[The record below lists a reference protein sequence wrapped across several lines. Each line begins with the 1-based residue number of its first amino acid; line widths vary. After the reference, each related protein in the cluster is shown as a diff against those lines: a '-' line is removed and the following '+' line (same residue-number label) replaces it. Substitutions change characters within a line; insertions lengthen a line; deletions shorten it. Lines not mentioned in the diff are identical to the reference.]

1 MKAIRVVLVDD
12 HTLVR
17 SALRAVLEQR
27 PHIHVAAEA
36 ATGPEALSAARTHR
50 PDVVLL
56 DLSLPGMGGLEVT
69 RHLTEELPDT
79 KVLVLSM
86 HANDE
91 YVLQALRA
99 GAAGY
104 LLKNSSYTELDLA
117 LRNVAAGGIYLS
129 AAIPKSVMADYLGPI
144 GKGKSQLER
153 LSPRQRQV
161 LRMIAEGRGTK
172 AIAQELDLSVKTVE
186 THRAHLMRRLRISDV
201 PGLVRFAIRTGQ
213 VQLE

>member
-27 PHIHVAAEA
+27 PHIRVVAEA
-36 ATGPEALSAARTHR
+36 STGPEALTAARIHR

-56 DLSLPGMGGLEVT
+56 DLSMPGMGGLEVT
-69 RHLTEELPDT
+69 EHLAEELPDT

-99 GAAGY
+99 GASGY
-104 LLKNSSYTELDLA
+104 LLKHSSYAELDLA
-117 LRNVAAGGIYLS
+117 LRNVAAGEIYLS
-129 AAIPKSVMADYLGPI
+129 TAIPKSVMEDYLGPI
-144 GKGKSQLER
+144 GKGQSQLER

-172 AIAQELDLSVKTVE
+172 AIAKELDLSVKTVE
-186 THRAHLMRRLRISDV
+186 THRAHLMRRLHISDV

-213 VQLE
+213 VQLD